1 MGEEDYYKQL
11 RKAMADVIVA
21 RHRYVEWLVSCGM
34 TFNAAYRYVRNQ
46 ESPDAVRIELNL
58 RKQKENEEEG
68 NHRN

>member
-1 MGEEDYYKQL
+1 MGEEDYYKAL

-21 RHRYVEWLVSCGM
+21 RHRYVGWLVSCGM
-34 TFNAAYRYVRNQ
+34 PFKSAYRYVRNQ

-58 RKQKENEEEG
+58 RKQRENEEEG